1 VIASS
6 QQTVSKLGDEDNRQ
20 AEADTLVVD
29 DEIAKI
35 QHEFDAVRQGF
46 QKIPEALKAMP
57 KMNPEGLSGL
67 LQFFLLNLIMYN
79 IICDIDHC
87 HLFLN

>member
-1 VIASS
+1 MIASS
-6 QQTVSKLGDEDNRQ
+6 EQTVSKLGDEDKNRQ

-67 LQFFLLNLIMYN
+67 LQFSA
-79 IICDIDHC
+79 
-87 HLFLN
+87 